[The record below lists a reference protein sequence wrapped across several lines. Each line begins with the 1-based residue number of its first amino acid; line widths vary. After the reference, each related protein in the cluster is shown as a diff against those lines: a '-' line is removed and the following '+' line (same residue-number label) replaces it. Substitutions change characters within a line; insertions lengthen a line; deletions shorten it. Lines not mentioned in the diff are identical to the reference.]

1 MPLVTRMKLLPE
13 INTLRG
19 VPVVTKTDLIRAGVL
34 AIALF
39 APPAYAQLEEVVVT
53 ATKRE
58 QTLQEVPV
66 AVTVTQAATIER
78 AQIHDLNDLQSV
90 VPSLHVLQEQ
100 TSTQTNFEIRG
111 FGNGANNPG
120 IEPSVGVFVDGVY
133 RSRSA
138 GAIGDLVD
146 VERVEVLRGPQ
157 STLFGQNAS
166 AGVISIISKLPEF
179 KFGGDAEVGIGDYGF
194 KQAKARITGPLADS
208 LAFSLAGSYE
218 KRDGYFNDVN
228 TGRKTND
235 RNRWDLRAQLLW
247 KASDTF
253 TVRLIG
259 DIGKINEIC
268 CGVSMLLPGPTV
280 PLIQAI
286 GGKVYTGPFFDR
298 KADYN
303 YEPTNSLDNRGV
315 SLHLDWDVDAVRL
328 TSITALRQQKLDF
341 TYDADFTSA
350 DLANDFNDQHI
361 RTFTQEIRLASNK
374 DGPIGWM
381 IGGYYN
387 DENVTYNNSVLQGA
401 DFRNYA
407 TGLIVGAGGSPLTLP
422 GLETSLGLPV
432 GTFFGQGQGLT
443 VDTTQKSKASTI
455 FGQIDWKFAERLKL
469 TVGVAYSTDKK
480 DVAISQADTDVFS
493 SLNLVN
499 IGFGGAFAA
508 LTGLPPTP
516 ANIATHPAQAGLAD
530 FLSVTPCSAAHP
542 PPGCNAAL
550 GLYPLQFLPPVVPFA
565 DSSNDNQATYTTRL
579 AWTATDNINFYVGAS
594 TGFKAT
600 SWNLSIDSKP
610 LPPATMDRSPLGGF
624 PNPYYGRYGSR
635 FASPEKSTVYELG
648 MKSQWQ
654 TAVVNIAVF
663 NQAIRGF
670 QSNLF
675 QGVGFYLANAGK
687 QSTKGVEFET
697 LWKPVPAIELALNGT
712 VMSPVYD
719 SYPNALGPNG
729 TVDLSG
735 QRPAG
740 IHTMIL
746 DPAVTF
752 FWGQDSL
759 HGFFRIDGEFTDT
772 DQLVD
777 NIPKSV
783 ASQKV
788 STLNAAAGF
797 SVSGWDLTLWARN
810 LTDDQYL
817 LLAFPSV
824 AQSGSVSAYPNQ
836 PRTFGISL
844 HRKF

>member
-1 MPLVTRMKLLPE
+1 M
-13 INTLRG
+13 
-19 VPVVTKTDLIRAGVL
+19 VTKTDLIGAAVL
-34 AIALF
+34 AIALI

-120 IEPSVGVFVDGVY
+120 IEPSVGVFIDGVY

-179 KFGGDAEVGIGDYGF
+179 KFGGDAEVGIGNFGF
-194 KQAKARITGPLADS
+194 KQAKARITGPFGDS
-208 LAFSLAGSYE
+208 VAFSLAGSYE
-218 KRDGYFNDVN
+218 KRDGYFNDVA
-228 TGRKTND
+228 TGRKVND
-235 RNRWDLRAQLLW
+235 RNRWDVRAQMLW
-247 KASDTF
+247 KATDTF
-253 TVRLIG
+253 TLRLIG
-259 DIGKINEIC
+259 DIGKINELC
-268 CGVSMLLPGPTV
+268 CGVSMLLPGPTL
-280 PLIQAI
+280 PLIRGI
-286 GGKVYTGPFFDR
+286 GGQVYTGPFFDR
-298 KADYN
+298 KAYYN
-303 YEPTNSLDNRGV
+303 YDPANSVDNRGV
-315 SLHLDWDVDAVRL
+315 SLHADWDLDAVKL
-328 TSITALRQQKLDF
+328 TSITALRQQKANF

-350 DLANDFNDQHI
+350 GLADDFNNQHVH
-361 RTFTQEIRLASNK
+361 TFTQEIRLASNK
-374 DGPIGWM
+374 DGPLGWM

-387 DENVTYNNSVLQGA
+387 DETVAWNNTVNFGR

-422 GLETSLGLPV
+422 GLENALGLPI
-432 GTFFGQGQGLT
+432 GTFFANGQGLT
-443 VDTTQKSKASTI
+443 VFTNQKSKSSTI
-455 FGQIDWKFAERLKL
+455 FGQLDWKFAERLKL

-480 DVAISQADTDVFS
+480 DVAIQQADTSVFS
-493 SLNLVN
+493 GLNLVN
-499 IGFGGAFAA
+499 IGFAGAFAA
-508 LTGLPPTP
+508 LTGGLAPTP
-516 ANIATHPAQAGLAD
+516 ANLASHPAQAHAADGL
-530 FLSVTPCSAAHP
+530 SITPCSAAHP
-542 PPGCNAAL
+542 PPACNQLL
-550 GLYPLQFLPPVVPFA
+550 GLYPLQFLSPVVPFA
-565 DSSNDNQATYTTRL
+565 DSSNDSLVTYTGRL
-579 AWTATDNINFYVGAS
+579 AWNASDNINFYVGAS

-635 FASPEKSTVYELG
+635 NAGPEKSTVYELG
-648 MKSQWQ
+648 MKSQWR
-654 TAVVNIAVF
+654 TATLNVALF
-663 NQAIRGF
+663 NQSIKGF

-687 QSTKGVEFET
+687 QTTKGLEVET
-697 LWKPVPAIELALNGT
+697 LWKPVPAVEFSLNAAL
-712 VMSPVYD
+712 MYPVYD

-729 TVDLSG
+729 TADLSG

-740 IHTMIL
+740 IHQMIL

-752 FWGQDSL
+752 FWGGDRV
-759 HGFFRIDGEFTDT
+759 HGFFRVDGEFTDA

-777 NIPKSV
+777 NIPQSV
-783 ASQKV
+783 AEQKV
-788 STLNAAAGF
+788 STLNAAAGVSF
-797 SVSGWDLTLWARN
+797 SGWDVTLWARN

-836 PRTFGISL
+836 PRTFGITL